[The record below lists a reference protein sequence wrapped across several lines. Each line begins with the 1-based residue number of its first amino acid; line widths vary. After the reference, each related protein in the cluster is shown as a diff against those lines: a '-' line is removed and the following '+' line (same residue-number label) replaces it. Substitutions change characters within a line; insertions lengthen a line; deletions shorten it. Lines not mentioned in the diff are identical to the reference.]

1 MCLRTNDACF
11 IRIPDHGKG
20 FPLLSQIT
28 ISVRLQR
35 GHQYV
40 RSNVGIYHSSVCQLM
55 HRQLQD
61 HAFAPTTRQHVRT
74 CIHVAPT
81 RRAVRRL
88 SRAVG
93 PPARPAAATAR
104 PGPMRDRACP
114 RARPFPFRS
123 PRPRQE
129 QRQQSRLR
137 PPRARPDIHL
147 RLFFVELFAPDY

>member
-74 CIHVAPT
+74 CIRVAPT

-88 SRAVG
+88 SRAAG
-93 PPARPAAATAR
+93 ANARQGLPPREAEALAVSITAAAT
-104 PGPMRDRACP
+104 RAETAEQAETP
-114 RARPFPFRS
+114 SRA
-123 PRPRQE
+123 
-129 QRQQSRLR
+129 
-137 PPRARPDIHL
+137 A
-147 RLFFVELFAPDY
+147 